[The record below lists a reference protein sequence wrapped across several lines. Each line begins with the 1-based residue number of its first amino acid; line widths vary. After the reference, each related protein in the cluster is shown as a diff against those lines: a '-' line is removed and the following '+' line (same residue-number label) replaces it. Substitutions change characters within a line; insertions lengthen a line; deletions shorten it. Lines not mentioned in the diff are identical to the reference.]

1 MTAVKKVASE
11 IIHAFHVQSV
21 QTAKGCEIDVNEFS
35 QRILTYYGDKLKR
48 DAANWAARYKSFI
61 EGDAATAP
69 QKEGDKKTTN
79 FLQKSVTLLE
89 LTLGGDDADA
99 GLDAPSINM
108 DERQPAG
115 DSKATLD
122 NNVKDLE
129 ANIANIA
136 INVQRM
142 LNSLKGTFQQRVQ
155 GSADK
160 VAGKAEKAI
169 QNAHVGKSEEQLLT
183 GLVHKFQAVAAQI
196 SKEYENKLAP
206 RQDESEAA
214 TSDVASQVSKDT
226 RSAAKGLLQS
236 FKGDAIGVSNR
247 VPDIDVLDIAHRL
260 VQQYHN
266 GVHTDI
272 EEMSQ
277 RYDHLLQDGSV
288 SSAKH

>member
-35 QRILTYYGDKLKR
+35 GRILTYYNYKLKL
-48 DAANWAARYKSFI
+48 DAKNLTERCHSF
-61 EGDAATAP
+61 
-69 QKEGDKKTTN
+69 
-79 FLQKSVTLLE
+79 
-89 LTLGGDDADA
+89 LGGGSSKNAKPMNFHEDEQTLSDDDLNAHL
-99 GLDAPSINM
+99 GKLDAPNINSV
-108 DERQPAG
+108 ERQLDQAAQN
-115 DSKATLD
+115 ATLQGSVD
-122 NNVKDLE
+122 DL
-129 ANIANIA
+129 ATTVAGVA
-136 INVQRM
+136 LNVQKM
-142 LNSLKGTFQQRVQ
+142 LLGVRSAFQQRVQ